1 MADLADQID
10 DYICSFEGVGDLT
23 MDTLAML
30 IFAWAVI
37 ALFVLW
43 LCKFLYNKYVK
54 KVKTDTASATTTD
67 ATKKVIP
74 SASVG
79 APVADLVD
87 KTRRSEPKEI
97 LSSRDVRES
106 SAKPLGRGIVRG
118 GAKGGASGYVPPTPP
133 MRKRLSRKS
142 PGPELRRSSRV
153 VQPPS
158 NVVGPETISVTWTSQ
173 VFRWLYSDLVI
184 VNELLHTWVQTLNES
199 MKKSVEE
206 MYLQDNST
214 NQSNDINTISP
225 EHGVAVE
232 IVRVLPESPPPQLT
246 NIFCAADENR
256 QNDVT
261 ITMDCECTP
270 VLQVKAF
277 RQKSGK
283 VETSHY
289 KATVSRFRGRLTTK
303 MDYYKLNGEMR
314 TEGYPDIRIGLNSI
328 GAIKGATDDETHL
341 QEVVTEILI
350 NAIRTTIY
358 PVDFSI
364 YSTCPR
370 PLEPEPVELPLNYP
384 IHYDSLATN
393 MEHLNDA
400 RVQQSAG
407 NGVVSTGRR
416 LLVKV
421 LKGDGLSVAKDP
433 FCVVE
438 MDEPPQKNQTGVRQG
453 ANPFWDEHFLFDLS
467 PQSAEILF
475 EVYDRATTNAEGQ
488 SKFLGLGLVG
498 IDELSV
504 GPASSQILTLQP
516 RPYESEAVSGAITVE
531 FVFIDG
537 AEIPAGRRPYK
548 LKNALKIDTHSPS
561 FNDTSNQNGNNGDI
575 VDTAIKAL
583 EGGALHN
590 NGHPNKSTLIIHSVQ
605 RVGLND
611 KGQIE
616 LDESALNDDVQ
627 AVDEIVAQ
635 TEPKDEVD
643 EEIVTP
649 VSENGDL
656 ENSCA
661 TAATAEVQS
670 NGLNSPEDLPGEPI
684 SHSSPNATNGFNGNQ
699 RDGNGIQTP
708 TTPSDPLL
716 PLEDDRG
723 RTKKKRDFFGTLKR
737 RLGRSKSRAK
747 SVDRDMIPIDAE
759 NPRGE
764 IRSISADR
772 GASVVN
778 NNSTLSSAG
787 LAPQQRLIVP
797 TLDQSRRSSLSES
810 SAISGISSTSTKTYV
825 HEASTLV
832 LETIENGVKRH
843 FLVPLSIAQRP
854 RWRRKGTK
862 LHIYND
868 HTFVAKHL
876 SGGLLCDVC
885 NRSIPR
891 RPGKQGYECRDCQT
905 KCHKQCHVRTPQAC
919 TNPTV
924 LSMEL
929 SKLNSAAAD
938 RSIRKL

>member
-54 KVKTDTASATTTD
+54 KTKTDAALSAPAD
-67 ATKKVIP
+67 AKKVT
-74 SASVG
+74 ATAAV
-79 APVADLVD
+79 AVADAAE
-87 KTRRSEPKEI
+87 KGRRSEPKEI
-97 LSSRDVRES
+97 LSSREIRES
-106 SAKPLGRGIVRG
+106 SAKPLGRAVVRG
-118 GAKGGASGYVPPTPP
+118 GAKGGAAGYVPPTPP

-142 PGPELRRSSRV
+142 PGPELRRPSRV
-153 VQPPS
+153 IQPPS

-199 MKKSVEE
+199 MKKSVE
-206 MYLQDNST
+206 
-214 NQSNDINTISP
+214 

-303 MDYYKLNGEMR
+303 MDYYKLLGEMR

-341 QEVVTEILI
+341 QEVIAEILI
-350 NAIRTTIY
+350 AAIRSTIY

-370 PLEPEPVELPLNYP
+370 PLEPEPVEVPLNYP

-400 RVQQSAG
+400 RAKQSLE
-407 NGVVSTGRR
+407 NGVVSSGRR

-421 LKGDGLSVAKDP
+421 LKGDGLAAAKDP

-453 ANPFWDEHFLFDLS
+453 VNPFWDEHFLFDLTS
-467 PQSAEILF
+467 MSAEILF

-531 FVFIDG
+531 FVFIEG

-561 FNDTSNQNGNNGDI
+561 FTDTASQNGHQGDI

-590 NGHPNKSTLIIHSVQ
+590 NGHPSRSTLIIHSVQ
-605 RVGLND
+605 RRQSNRPMFKVGLNE

-616 LDESALNDDVQ
+616 LDESALANGESQ
-627 AVDEIVAQ
+627 EAPE
-635 TEPKDEVD
+635 
-643 EEIVTP
+643 EEIITP

-656 ENSCA
+656 DNSCA
-661 TAATAEVQS
+661 TAVTAEVQS
-670 NGLNSPEDLPGEPI
+670 NGFNSPEEVPGEPMM
-684 SHSSPNATNGFNGNQ
+684 HSSPNATNGLNVNGNQ
-699 RDGNGIQTP
+699 RDGNGYPMPATP
-708 TTPSDPLL
+708 PDQQLL
-716 PLEDDRG
+716 LEDDRG
-723 RTKKKRDFFGTLKR
+723 RSKKKRDFFGTLKR

-747 SVDRDMIPIDAE
+747 SMERDMIPIDAE

-772 GASVVN
+772 GVSLVN

-787 LAPQQRLIVP
+787 CAPQQRLIVP

-810 SAISGISSTSTKTYV
+810 SAISGISSASTKTYV

-905 KCHKQCHVRTPQAC
+905 KCHKQCHVRAPQAC

-929 SKLNSAAAD
+929 SSLPTLTENH
-938 RSIRKL
+938 I

>member
-199 MKKSVEE
+199 MKKSVE
-206 MYLQDNST
+206 
-214 NQSNDINTISP
+214 

-605 RVGLND
+605 RRQPIRPLF
-611 KGQIE
+611 K
-616 LDESALNDDVQ
+616 
-627 AVDEIVAQ
+627 
-635 TEPKDEVD
+635 
-643 EEIVTP
+643 
-649 VSENGDL
+649 
-656 ENSCA
+656 
-661 TAATAEVQS
+661 
-670 NGLNSPEDLPGEPI
+670 PGEPI

>member
-54 KVKTDTASATTTD
+54 KTKTDAALSAPAD
-67 ATKKVIP
+67 AKKVT
-74 SASVG
+74 ATAAV
-79 APVADLVD
+79 AVADAAE
-87 KTRRSEPKEI
+87 KGRRSEPKEI
-97 LSSRDVRES
+97 LSSREIRES
-106 SAKPLGRGIVRG
+106 SAKPLGRAVVRG
-118 GAKGGASGYVPPTPP
+118 GAKGGAAGYVPPTPP

-142 PGPELRRSSRV
+142 PGPELRRPSRV
-153 VQPPS
+153 IQPPS

-199 MKKSVEE
+199 MKKSVE
-206 MYLQDNST
+206 
-214 NQSNDINTISP
+214 

-303 MDYYKLNGEMR
+303 MDYYKLLGEMR

-341 QEVVTEILI
+341 QEVIAEILI
-350 NAIRTTIY
+350 AAIRSTIY

-370 PLEPEPVELPLNYP
+370 PLEPEPVEVPLNYP

-400 RVQQSAG
+400 RAKQSLE
-407 NGVVSTGRR
+407 NGVVSSGRR

-421 LKGDGLSVAKDP
+421 LKGDGLAAAKDP

-453 ANPFWDEHFLFDLS
+453 VNPFWDEHFLFDLTS
-467 PQSAEILF
+467 MSAEILF

-531 FVFIDG
+531 FVFIEG

-561 FNDTSNQNGNNGDI
+561 FTDTASQNGHQGDI

-590 NGHPNKSTLIIHSVQ
+590 NGHPSRSTLIIHSVQ
-605 RVGLND
+605 R
-611 KGQIE
+611 
-616 LDESALNDDVQ
+616 
-627 AVDEIVAQ
+627 
-635 TEPKDEVD
+635 
-643 EEIVTP
+643 
-649 VSENGDL
+649 
-656 ENSCA
+656 
-661 TAATAEVQS
+661 
-670 NGLNSPEDLPGEPI
+670 PGEPMM
-684 SHSSPNATNGFNGNQ
+684 HSSPNATNGLNVNGNQ
-699 RDGNGIQTP
+699 RDGNGYPMPATP
-708 TTPSDPLL
+708 PDQQLL
-716 PLEDDRG
+716 LEDDRG
-723 RTKKKRDFFGTLKR
+723 RSKKKRDFFGTLKR

-747 SVDRDMIPIDAE
+747 SMERDMIPIDAE

-772 GASVVN
+772 GVSLVN

-787 LAPQQRLIVP
+787 CAPQQRLIVP

-810 SAISGISSTSTKTYV
+810 SAISGISSASTKTYV

-905 KCHKQCHVRTPQAC
+905 KCHKQCHVRAPQAC

>member
-54 KVKTDTASATTTD
+54 KVKTDTAAVPAD
-67 ATKKVIP
+67 AKKVTP
-74 SASVG
+74 SASLAA
-79 APVADLVD
+79 APLTDLAD

-142 PGPELRRSSRV
+142 PGPELRRPSRV

-184 VNELLHTWVQTLNES
+184 VNELLHTWVQTINES
-199 MKKSVEE
+199 MNKSLE
-206 MYLQDNST
+206 
-214 NQSNDINTISP
+214 

-246 NIFCAADENR
+246 NIFCAADETR

-289 KATVSRFRGRLTTK
+289 KATISRFRGRLTIK
-303 MDYYKLNGEMR
+303 MDYYKLLGDMR
-314 TEGYPDIRIGLNSI
+314 CEGYPDIRIGLNSI
-328 GAIKGATDDETHL
+328 GAIKGTTDDETHL

-350 NAIRTTIY
+350 GAIRNTIY

-370 PLEPEPVELPLNYP
+370 PMEPEPVEVPLNYP
-384 IHYDSLATN
+384 IHYDSLAGN

-400 RVQQSAG
+400 RAQQIAS
-407 NGVVSTGRR
+407 NGVVSSGRR

-421 LKGDGLSVAKDP
+421 LKGDGLAVAKDP

-453 ANPFWDEHFLFDLS
+453 ANPVWDEHFLFDLS
-467 PQSAEILF
+467 SLSAEILF
-475 EVYDRATTNAEGQ
+475 EVYDRATTNADGQ
-488 SKFLGLGLVG
+488 AKFLGLGLVG
-498 IDELSV
+498 IDELAV

-516 RPYESEAVSGAITVE
+516 RPYETEAVSGAITVE
-531 FVFIDG
+531 FVFIEG
-537 AEIPAGRRPYK
+537 AEIPTGRRPYK

-561 FNDTSNQNGNNGDI
+561 FTDTANQNGNQKDI

-583 EGGALHN
+583 EGGALHT
-590 NGHPNKSTLIIHSVQ
+590 NGHPSRSTLIIHSVQ
-605 RVGLND
+605 RRQPNRPLF
-611 KGQIE
+611 K
-616 LDESALNDDVQ
+616 
-627 AVDEIVAQ
+627 
-635 TEPKDEVD
+635 
-643 EEIVTP
+643 
-649 VSENGDL
+649 
-656 ENSCA
+656 
-661 TAATAEVQS
+661 
-670 NGLNSPEDLPGEPI
+670 PGEPI
-684 SHSSPNATNGFNGNQ
+684 SHSSPHTTNGFNGNQ
-699 RDGNGIQTP
+699 REGNGMQTS
-708 TTPSDPLL
+708 TTPSDPQLL
-716 PLEDDRG
+716 LDDDRG
-723 RTKKKRDFFGTLKR
+723 RSKKKRDFFGTLKR

-747 SVDRDMIPIDAE
+747 SVERDMIPIDAE

-772 GASVVN
+772 GASIVN
-778 NNSTLSSAG
+778 NNSTLSSA
-787 LAPQQRLIVP
+787 
-797 TLDQSRRSSLSES
+797 ES

-924 LSMEL
+924 LSIEL

>member
-10 DYICSFEGVGDLT
+10 DYICTFEGVGDLT

-43 LCKFLYNKYVK
+43 LCKFLYQKYVK
-54 KVKTDTASATTTD
+54 KTDAASAATADVGVKKITTG
-67 ATKKVIP
+67 
-74 SASVG
+74 VG
-79 APVADLVD
+79 ATATPVGDLID
-87 KTRRSEPKEI
+87 KQRRSEPKEI
-97 LSSRDVRES
+97 LSGRESRES
-106 SAKPLGRGIVRG
+106 SAKPLGASKGIVRS
-118 GAKGGASGYVPPTPP
+118 GARGGASGYVPPTPP

-153 VQPPS
+153 IQPPS

-184 VNELLHTWVQTLNES
+184 VNELLQTWVQTINEN
-199 MKKSVEE
+199 MKKSVE
-206 MYLQDNST
+206 
-214 NQSNDINTISP
+214 

-232 IVRVLPESPPPQLT
+232 IVRLLPESPPPQLT
-246 NIFCAADENR
+246 NIFCAADEHR

-261 ITMDCECTP
+261 ITMDCDCTP

-277 RQKSGK
+277 RQKAGK

-303 MDYYKLNGEMR
+303 MDYYKLLGDTR
-314 TEGYPDIRIGLNSI
+314 IEGYPDIRIGLNSI
-328 GAIKGATDDETHL
+328 GPIKTVTDDERQL
-341 QEVVTEILI
+341 QEVITEIMTG
-350 NAIRTTIY
+350 AIRATVY

-370 PLEPEPVELPLNYP
+370 PLEPEPVEVPLNYP
-384 IHYDSLATN
+384 IHYDSMATN
-393 MEHLNDA
+393 MEHLNEA
-400 RVQQSAG
+400 RMQQQMAAA
-407 NGVVSTGRR
+407 NGVMSTGRR

-421 LKGDGLSVAKDP
+421 LKGDGLTAAKDP

-453 ANPFWDEHFLFDLS
+453 GNPVWDEHFLFDLS

-475 EVYDRATTNAEGQ
+475 EIYDRATTNAEGQ
-488 SKFLGLGLVG
+488 PKFMGLGLVG

-504 GPASSQILTLQP
+504 GPASSQILSLQP
-516 RPYESEAVSGAITVE
+516 RPYETEAVSGAITVE

-537 AEIPAGRRPYK
+537 AEIPTGRRPYK
-548 LKNALKIDTHSPS
+548 LKNALKIDGHSPS
-561 FNDTSNQNGNNGDI
+561 FTDPVVNQNGNQQGDI

-590 NGHPNKSTLIIHSVQ
+590 NGHPSKSTLIIHSVQ
-605 RVGLND
+605 RRQSNRPLFKVGLND

-616 LDESALNDDVQ
+616 LDERALTDPVMDTTP
-627 AVDEIVAQ
+627 VDLTPEA
-635 TEPKDEVD
+635 ESKDPTD
-643 EEIVTP
+643 SIVTP

-656 ENSCA
+656 DNSCA

-670 NGLNSPEDLPGEPI
+670 DSNGLNSPEELPGEPI

-699 RDGNGIQTP
+699 RDGHGIQTP
-708 TTPSDPLL
+708 INDHPLTP
-716 PLEDDRG
+716 EDDRG
-723 RTKKKRDFFGTLKR
+723 RSKKKRDFFGTLKR

-747 SVDRDMIPIDAE
+747 SIDRDMIPIDAE
-759 NPRGE
+759 NPHGE

-772 GASVVN
+772 GASMAN
-778 NNSTLSSAG
+778 NNSTLSSA
-787 LAPQQRLIVP
+787 
-797 TLDQSRRSSLSES
+797 ES

-905 KCHKQCHVRTPQAC
+905 KCHKQCHVRAPQAC

-924 LSMEL
+924 LSIEL

>member
-54 KVKTDTASATTTD
+54 KVKTDTAAVPAD
-67 ATKKVIP
+67 AKKVTP
-74 SASVG
+74 SASLAA
-79 APVADLVD
+79 APLTDLAD

-142 PGPELRRSSRV
+142 PGPELRRPSRV

-184 VNELLHTWVQTLNES
+184 VNELLHTWVQTINES
-199 MKKSVEE
+199 MNKSLEE
-206 MYLQDNST
+206 MSLQENLA
-214 NQSNDINTISP
+214 NQSIETNIISP

-246 NIFCAADENR
+246 NIFCAADETR

-289 KATVSRFRGRLTTK
+289 KATISRFRGRLTIK
-303 MDYYKLNGEMR
+303 MDYYKLLGDMR
-314 TEGYPDIRIGLNSI
+314 CEGYPDIRIGLNSI
-328 GAIKGATDDETHL
+328 GAIKGTTDDETHL

-350 NAIRTTIY
+350 GAIRNTIY

-370 PLEPEPVELPLNYP
+370 PMEPEPVEVPLNYP
-384 IHYDSLATN
+384 IHYDSLAGN

-400 RVQQSAG
+400 RAQQIAS
-407 NGVVSTGRR
+407 NGVVSSGRR

-421 LKGDGLSVAKDP
+421 LKGDGLAVAKDP

-453 ANPFWDEHFLFDLS
+453 ANPVWDEHFLFDLS
-467 PQSAEILF
+467 SLSAEILF
-475 EVYDRATTNAEGQ
+475 EVYDRATTNADGQ
-488 SKFLGLGLVG
+488 AKFLGLGLVG
-498 IDELSV
+498 IDELAV

-516 RPYESEAVSGAITVE
+516 RPYETEAVSGAITVE
-531 FVFIDG
+531 FVFIEG
-537 AEIPAGRRPYK
+537 AEIPTGRRPYK

-561 FNDTSNQNGNNGDI
+561 FTDTANQNGNQKDI

-583 EGGALHN
+583 EGGALHT
-590 NGHPNKSTLIIHSVQ
+590 NGHPSRSTLIIHSVQ
-605 RVGLND
+605 RRQPNRPLF
-611 KGQIE
+611 K
-616 LDESALNDDVQ
+616 
-627 AVDEIVAQ
+627 
-635 TEPKDEVD
+635 
-643 EEIVTP
+643 
-649 VSENGDL
+649 
-656 ENSCA
+656 
-661 TAATAEVQS
+661 
-670 NGLNSPEDLPGEPI
+670 PGEPI
-684 SHSSPNATNGFNGNQ
+684 SHSSPHTTNGFNGNQ
-699 RDGNGIQTP
+699 REGNGMQTS
-708 TTPSDPLL
+708 TTPSDPQLL
-716 PLEDDRG
+716 LDDDRG
-723 RTKKKRDFFGTLKR
+723 RSKKKRDFFGTLKR

-747 SVDRDMIPIDAE
+747 SVERDMIPIDAE

-772 GASVVN
+772 GASIVN

-787 LAPQQRLIVP
+787 CPPQQRLNVP

-924 LSMEL
+924 LSIEL
-929 SKLNSAAAD
+929 YVLQKHTQNYFTFSLIKKISTPQ
-938 RSIRKL
+938 

>member
-1 MADLADQID
+1 
-10 DYICSFEGVGDLT
+10 
-23 MDTLAML
+23 ML

-54 KVKTDTASATTTD
+54 KVKTDTAAVPAD
-67 ATKKVIP
+67 AKKVTP
-74 SASVG
+74 SASLAA
-79 APVADLVD
+79 APLTDLAD

-142 PGPELRRSSRV
+142 PGPELRRPSRV

-184 VNELLHTWVQTLNES
+184 VNELLHTWVQTINES
-199 MKKSVEE
+199 MNKSLE
-206 MYLQDNST
+206 
-214 NQSNDINTISP
+214 

-246 NIFCAADENR
+246 NIFCAADETR

-289 KATVSRFRGRLTTK
+289 KATISRFRGRLTIK
-303 MDYYKLNGEMR
+303 MDYYKLLGDMR
-314 TEGYPDIRIGLNSI
+314 CEGYPDIRIGLNSI
-328 GAIKGATDDETHL
+328 GAIKGTTDDETHL

-350 NAIRTTIY
+350 GAIRNTIY

-370 PLEPEPVELPLNYP
+370 PMEPEPVEVPLNYP
-384 IHYDSLATN
+384 IHYDSLAGN

-400 RVQQSAG
+400 RAQQIAS
-407 NGVVSTGRR
+407 NGVVSSGRR

-421 LKGDGLSVAKDP
+421 LKGDGLAVAKDP

-453 ANPFWDEHFLFDLS
+453 ANPVWDEHFLFDLS
-467 PQSAEILF
+467 SLSAEILF
-475 EVYDRATTNAEGQ
+475 EVYDRATTNADGQ
-488 SKFLGLGLVG
+488 AKFLGLGLVG
-498 IDELSV
+498 IDELAV

-516 RPYESEAVSGAITVE
+516 RPYETEAVSGAITVE
-531 FVFIDG
+531 FVFIEG
-537 AEIPAGRRPYK
+537 AEIPTGRRPYK

-561 FNDTSNQNGNNGDI
+561 FTDTANQNGNQKDI

-583 EGGALHN
+583 EGGALHT
-590 NGHPNKSTLIIHSVQ
+590 NGHPSRSTLIIHSVQ
-605 RVGLND
+605 RRQPNRPLF
-611 KGQIE
+611 K
-616 LDESALNDDVQ
+616 
-627 AVDEIVAQ
+627 
-635 TEPKDEVD
+635 
-643 EEIVTP
+643 
-649 VSENGDL
+649 
-656 ENSCA
+656 
-661 TAATAEVQS
+661 
-670 NGLNSPEDLPGEPI
+670 PGEPI
-684 SHSSPNATNGFNGNQ
+684 SHSSPHTTNGFNGNQ
-699 RDGNGIQTP
+699 REGNGMQTS
-708 TTPSDPLL
+708 TTPSDPQLL
-716 PLEDDRG
+716 LDDDRG
-723 RTKKKRDFFGTLKR
+723 RSKKKRDFFGTLKR

-747 SVDRDMIPIDAE
+747 SVERDMIPIDAE

-772 GASVVN
+772 GASIVN

-787 LAPQQRLIVP
+787 CPPQQRLNVP

-924 LSMEL
+924 LSIEL

>member
-54 KVKTDTASATTTD
+54 KVKTDTAAVPAD
-67 ATKKVIP
+67 AKKVTP
-74 SASVG
+74 SASLAA
-79 APVADLVD
+79 APLTDLAD

-142 PGPELRRSSRV
+142 PGPELRRPSRV

-184 VNELLHTWVQTLNES
+184 VNELLHTWVQTINES
-199 MKKSVEE
+199 MNKSLE
-206 MYLQDNST
+206 
-214 NQSNDINTISP
+214 

-246 NIFCAADENR
+246 NIFCAADETR

-289 KATVSRFRGRLTTK
+289 KATISRFRGRLTIK
-303 MDYYKLNGEMR
+303 MDYYKLLGDMR
-314 TEGYPDIRIGLNSI
+314 CEGYPDIRIGLNSI
-328 GAIKGATDDETHL
+328 GAIKGTTDDETHL

-350 NAIRTTIY
+350 GAIRNTIY

-370 PLEPEPVELPLNYP
+370 PMEPEPVEVPLNYP
-384 IHYDSLATN
+384 IHYDSLAGN

-400 RVQQSAG
+400 RAQQIAS
-407 NGVVSTGRR
+407 NGVVSSGRR

-421 LKGDGLSVAKDP
+421 LKGDGLAVAKDP

-453 ANPFWDEHFLFDLS
+453 ANPVWDEHFLFDLS
-467 PQSAEILF
+467 SLSAEILF
-475 EVYDRATTNAEGQ
+475 EVYDRATTNADGQ
-488 SKFLGLGLVG
+488 AKFLGLGLVG
-498 IDELSV
+498 IDELAV

-516 RPYESEAVSGAITVE
+516 RPYETEAVSGAITVE
-531 FVFIDG
+531 FVFIEG
-537 AEIPAGRRPYK
+537 AEIPTGRRPYK

-561 FNDTSNQNGNNGDI
+561 FTDTANQNGNQKDI

-583 EGGALHN
+583 EGGALHT
-590 NGHPNKSTLIIHSVQ
+590 NGHPSRSTLIIHSVQ
-605 RVGLND
+605 RRQPNRPLF
-611 KGQIE
+611 K
-616 LDESALNDDVQ
+616 
-627 AVDEIVAQ
+627 
-635 TEPKDEVD
+635 
-643 EEIVTP
+643 
-649 VSENGDL
+649 
-656 ENSCA
+656 
-661 TAATAEVQS
+661 
-670 NGLNSPEDLPGEPI
+670 PGEPI
-684 SHSSPNATNGFNGNQ
+684 SHSSPHTTNGFNGNQ
-699 RDGNGIQTP
+699 REGNGMQTS
-708 TTPSDPLL
+708 TTPSDPQLL
-716 PLEDDRG
+716 LDDDRG
-723 RTKKKRDFFGTLKR
+723 RSKKKRDFFGTLKR

-747 SVDRDMIPIDAE
+747 SVERDMIPIDAE

-772 GASVVN
+772 GASIVN

-787 LAPQQRLIVP
+787 CPPQQRLNVP

-924 LSMEL
+924 LSIEL
-929 SKLNSAAAD
+929 SSLPTLTENH
-938 RSIRKL
+938 I

>member
-605 RVGLND
+605 R
-611 KGQIE
+611 
-616 LDESALNDDVQ
+616 
-627 AVDEIVAQ
+627 
-635 TEPKDEVD
+635 
-643 EEIVTP
+643 
-649 VSENGDL
+649 
-656 ENSCA
+656 
-661 TAATAEVQS
+661 
-670 NGLNSPEDLPGEPI
+670 PGEPI